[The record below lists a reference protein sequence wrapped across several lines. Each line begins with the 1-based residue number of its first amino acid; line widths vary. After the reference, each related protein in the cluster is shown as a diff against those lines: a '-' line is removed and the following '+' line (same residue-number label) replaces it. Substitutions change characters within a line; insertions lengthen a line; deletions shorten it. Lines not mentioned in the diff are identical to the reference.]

1 MAVQRLMNGEWATHM
16 TAPEKEKTLFTMD
29 AAKAMKL
36 MPKTT
41 DKSSLKPPLMSSL
54 FKVNLFQYFAEITE

>member
-1 MAVQRLMNGEWATHM
+1 MDRERTAHI

-41 DKSSLKPPLMSSL
+41 DRSSLKPPEISSL
-54 FKVNLFQYFAEITE
+54 FRAKKAVYLYGFT